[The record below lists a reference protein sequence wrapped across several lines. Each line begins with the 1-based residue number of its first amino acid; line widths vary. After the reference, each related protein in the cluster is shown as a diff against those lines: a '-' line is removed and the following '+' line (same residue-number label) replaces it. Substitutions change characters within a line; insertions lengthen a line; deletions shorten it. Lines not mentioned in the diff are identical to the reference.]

1 MDALL
6 LHRKFQT
13 AVLREGLRGLELWAA
28 SKVPLE
34 VDLVLIL
41 ERAPVAV
48 VVQHVLFLSPGELQH
63 RETVELHFL
72 VLLRAGADLLEHR
85 LPQVDVL
92 QFQGPPFSG
101 AEADLLEHQLPQV
114 DVLQFQG
121 LPFSEAEADLLEH
134 RLLQVDVLQFQE
146 PPFSA
151 LLQMGA
157 VPAVPQHLVPPIV
170 HRLLRVSILE
180 LQSAVFLL
188 VERALE
194 QLWVVP
200 VFFLFSLA
208 RLVAQV

>member
-13 AVLREGLRGLELWAA
+13 AVLPEGLRGLELWAA

-34 VDLVLIL
+34 VDLVLVL
-41 ERAPVAV
+41 ERIPVAV

-85 LPQVDVL
+85 LPQIAVL
-92 QFQGPPFSG
+92 QFQEPPFSG
-101 AEADLLEHQLPQV
+101 
-114 DVLQFQG
+114 
-121 LPFSEAEADLLEH
+121 AEADLLEH

-157 VPAVPQHLVPPIV
+157 DPAVPQHLVPPIV

-180 LQSAVFLL
+180 LQLAVFLL